1 MSAGLIRSDFNAL
14 RNANELAAHDSIA
27 QLAGVKRGLDSGD
40 DYPAKKSN
48 SGNGN
53 MDGTLGMSMGMP
65 ITIAAEKETS
75 RGAPYRPLQLAHSR
89 TQLGPPRIA
98 MDRFAPFHSAGM
110 GAPAPFTM
118 GQPMGANMNEN
129 VVEVINVP
137 DNTVGLVIGRGG
149 EQISAIQSQSG
160 ARVQM
165 SPDSEGTGQRQC
177 TIQGMK
183 AAVERAKQLIFE
195 VINRAGN
202 RPPPSQTTQLT
213 SGPGQITVELLI
225 PANKCG
231 LVIGKQGDT
240 IRQLQ
245 EQSGAK
251 MMMIQDTQ
259 EVTGTAKPLRI
270 VGEPDKVENAKR
282 LIENIIAGGPEGMAS
297 SRLYGQQEASA
308 RGEVVVPRASVGMI
322 IGKGGETIKRL
333 GLETGTKIQ
342 FKPDDDPSAIERT
355 AVITGSREQIFK
367 ATELITDLVQKALAG
382 GGSNDTFYMHVPANK
397 TGLVIGK
404 GGETI
409 KQINAESGA
418 HCELSRDPPPNA
430 NEKVFIIKGT
440 PYQIHH
446 AQHII
451 RIKVGDV
458 PPGTPVPPF
467 SGPGGPTMMQPQM
480 GFQQNPGFNG
490 VAQFGQPMPA
500 NNQWS
505 NIFAQQQPAANGW
518 QQPQQTAYYD
528 PSQQAQAAQP
538 QQAAYGGMGAT
549 ANPYGQQQFGAPGVG
564 QPTAAQPAAQPV
576 QAQPTINP
584 ATGQPDY
591 SAQWAEYYRQMGM
604 HDQAA
609 AIENQLKQTQ
619 GVRGAVPQQA
629 AQPQFGGYQQGAA
642 GVPASGATTMPTKLP
657 SATTGVFH

>member
-1 MSAGLIRSDFNAL
+1 MSAGLLSSDFNSPL
-14 RNANELAAHDSIA
+14 KHANELAAQENLA
-27 QLAGVKRGLDSGD
+27 QLAGAKRALNDSGD

-48 SGNGN
+48 AGNGN
-53 MDGTLGMSMGMP
+53 MDGGLGMSMGMP
-65 ITIAAEKETS
+65 ITIA
-75 RGAPYRPLQLAHSR
+75 G
-89 TQLGPPRIA
+89 
-98 MDRFAPFHSAGM
+98 AGM

-118 GQPMGANMNEN
+118 GQPMGGNMSEN

-183 AAVERAKQLIFE
+183 MAVERAKQLIFE

-202 RPPPSQTTQLT
+202 RPPPSQPTQLT
-213 SGPGQITVELLI
+213 GGPGQVTVEILI

-251 MMMIQDTQ
+251 MMMIQETQ
-259 EVTGTAKPLRI
+259 DVTGAAKPLRI

-297 SRLYGQQEASA
+297 SRIYGQQEATA

-342 FKPDDDPSAIERT
+342 FKPDDDPSAAERT
-355 AVITGSREQIFK
+355 AVITGSREQIYK
-367 ATELITDLVQKALAG
+367 ATELITELVQKALSG
-382 GGSNDTFYMHVPANK
+382 GGSVDTFYMHVPANK

-409 KQINAESGA
+409 KQINAESQA

-458 PPGTPVPPF
+458 APGTPVPPF
-467 SGPGGPTMMQPQM
+467 NGPGAQMMQPQM

-490 VAQFGQPMPA
+490 VAQFGQPMA
-500 NNQWS
+500 TNNQWS
-505 NIFAQQQPAANGW
+505 NTFGQQQPTSNGW
-518 QQPQQTAYYD
+518 QQPQQAAYYD
-528 PSQQAQAAQP
+528 PSQQAAAAQP
-538 QQAAYGGMGAT
+538 QAANYGGMAAT
-549 ANPYGQQQFGAPGVG
+549 NNPYGQQQFGAPGVG
-564 QPTAAQPAAQPV
+564 QPATAQPAAQQV
-576 QAQPTINP
+576 STQPTINP

-604 HDQAA
+604 HEQAS

-619 GVRGAVPQQA
+619 GARTVQPGQAA
-629 AQPQFGGYQQGAA
+629 AQPQFGGYQQGSA
-642 GVPASGATTMPTKLP
+642 GGPASGATTMPTFAASQP
-657 SATTGVFH
+657 QQYPYSQPY